1 METLFFALNAILPI
15 MLLIALGYQLKRIK
29 MFNQGFLK
37 TANSFVFR
45 VALPV
50 LLFINIYKIGSVSD
64 IDWAIIS
71 YSMLMIL
78 LVFFLGLLSVIFLV
92 PDDKR
97 KGVVLQA
104 IFRSNYA
111 IIGIPLATALGGTEA
126 TAIASIISAFTI
138 PLFNILAVIGLSIF
152 IKEEGKKISYFN
164 ILKNIVKNPLIIG
177 VSMGLVVLVLRNY
190 VDTFTIKENMPF
202 LYKTLTDV
210 AVIASPLALIILGA
224 DFQFKAIKSMYK
236 EIILGVTWKIAITPV
251 LSLSIGYFLFKT
263 FNLIN
268 ISQDTLPGLIALFG
282 SPVAVTSA
290 VMAGEMG
297 SDEEL
302 AAQLVVWSSL
312 LSVFTIFILVV
323 AFKSFGLL

>member
-15 MLLIALGYQLKRIK
+15 MLLIALGYQLKRIE
-29 MFNQGFLK
+29 MFNHGFLK

-50 LLFINIYKIGSVSD
+50 LLFINIYKIESVSD

-78 LVFFLGLLSVIFLV
+78 LVFFLGLLCVIFLV

-104 IFRSNYA
+104 TFRSNYA

-152 IKEEGKKISYFN
+152 IKEEGKKISYFS

-190 VDTFTIKENMPF
+190 VDTFTIKENIPF

-251 LSLSIGYFLFKT
+251 LSLSIGYFLYKT

-323 AFKSFGLL
+323 VFRSFGLL